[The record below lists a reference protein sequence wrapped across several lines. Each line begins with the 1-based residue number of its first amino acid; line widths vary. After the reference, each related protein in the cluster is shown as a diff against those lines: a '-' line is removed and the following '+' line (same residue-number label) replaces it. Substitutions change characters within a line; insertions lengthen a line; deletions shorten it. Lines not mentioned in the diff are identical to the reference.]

1 MENYG
6 ANPQF
11 AALQAQLQN
20 VIQGYNQ
27 LNAAPGIKSQA
38 VQTISFVKG
47 LDGALTF
54 LKSMA
59 PGSSAAVFDSDNP
72 VFYMLNVD
80 ANGVP
85 APIKLGKFTLEDP
98 PEPESNTVTKKD
110 LEDFKNEI
118 RGLLSQRNNYK
129 HENKNGGNQQ

>member
-6 ANPQF
+6 MNPQF

-27 LNAAPGIKSQA
+27 LNATPGLKPHP

-47 LDGALTF
+47 LDGALQF
-54 LKSMA
+54 LKNMA
-59 PGSSAAVFDSDNP
+59 PGSSAAVFDSDKP
-72 VFYMLNVD
+72 IFYMLNVD
-80 ANGVP
+80 ANGIP
-85 APIKLGKFTLEDP
+85 APVKLGKFTLEDP

-110 LEDFKNEI
+110 LEDFKDEI

>member
-6 ANPQF
+6 VNPQL

-27 LNAAPGIKSQA
+27 LNAAPGTKSQA
-38 VQTISFVKG
+38 VQTIPFVEG
-47 LDGALTF
+47 LDGAMKF
-54 LKSMA
+54 LKNMA
-59 PGSSAAVFDSDNP
+59 PGSSAAVFDSDKP
-72 VFYMLNVD
+72 IFYMLNVD

-85 APIKLGKFTLEDP
+85 AKVKLGRFTLEDP

-118 RGLLSQRNNYK
+118 RNLLSQRNNYK